1 LISENS
7 LVQCLRRSPIKLVK
21 LDLSLDEDQ
30 LQCWANACG
39 VAGKLAYLNIPSS
52 PSLPHRIN
60 PIGWHFKRSIDWLM
74 AMFLLLLLSPLM
86 LILAALIYVS
96 SPGPIFVRQWT
107 VGERGKLFQ
116 LIKFRATALATSPLA
131 RSGNPHNQ
139 PSPHSN
145 LTPIGSWM
153 WRYSLDQLPVL
164 LNVLRGDMSLVGPRP
179 QELHEVMQISTELQH
194 QLNVLPGIT
203 GAWRFKAKDCFW
215 GTGFIRSELKC
226 SHDWSLLQDLKYL
239 LLSIP
244 KWISEFGMY

>member
-1 LISENS
+1 
-7 LVQCLRRSPIKLVK
+7 
-21 LDLSLDEDQ
+21 LDLTLAEDQ
-30 LQCWANACG
+30 LQCWANACWIARKP
-39 VAGKLAYLNIPSS
+39 VYLSILPSPKLPY
-52 PSLPHRIN
+52 RIH
-60 PIGWHFKRSIDWLM
+60 PIGWHFKRLIDWLV
-74 AMFLLLLLSPLM
+74 AMVLLLLLSPLM

-96 SPGPIFVRQWT
+96 SPGPVFACQWT

-116 LIKFRATALATSPLA
+116 LIKFRATSGGVSTVV
-131 RSGNPHNQ
+131 RSGNLQDKPNPH
-139 PSPHSN
+139 PN
-145 LTPIGSWM
+145 LTPVGNWM

-179 QELHEVMQISTELQH
+179 QELYEVMQISTELQH

-215 GTGFIRSELKC
+215 GTGLIRGELKR